1 MKSNTEWELWGKSD
15 PLYGVASWAGRERG
29 GANPWTD
36 EEFYALGEDWRD
48 FEAAWR
54 RTVGYEPGTV
64 LEVGSG
70 AGRITR
76 MLAGSFERV
85 IATDVSRDILRYAQ
99 ERIPASNISWRVSDG
114 DHIPA
119 EDGSVDAVFSCH
131 VFQHFPDNAAQ
142 LALFRE
148 VGRILKPTGTF
159 FVHLPIH
166 AFPQVNR
173 SFARLAGISYSAF
186 LQLSGAKAAIRRLMI
201 RAGIRK
207 PYMHGVS
214 YDASE
219 LFAALAVLGFAEV
232 SLSGITLRTGGGIHF
247 CVSGRKR
254 AAKLATASD

>member
-29 GANPWTD
+29 GENPWTD
-36 EEFYALGEDWRD
+36 EDFYALGEDWLD
-48 FEAAWR
+48 FDATWR

-85 IATDVSRDILRYAQ
+85 IATDVSPDILKYAR
-99 ERIPASNISWRVSDG
+99 ERISAPNISWRVTDG

-119 EDGSVDAVFSCH
+119 EDASVDGVFSCH
-131 VFQHFPDNAAQ
+131 VFQHFPSNAAQ

-148 VGRILKPTGTF
+148 VERILKPSGTF
-159 FVHLPIH
+159 LIHLPIH
-166 AFPQVNR
+166 AFPQINR
-173 SFARLAGISYSAF
+173 KFSRLAGLSYSAY
-186 LQLSGAKAAIRRLMI
+186 LYLTNAKAALRRWMI
-201 RAGIRK
+201 RSGIKK

-214 YDASE
+214 YEINE
-219 LFAALAVLGFAEV
+219 LFAALAGLGFTDISA
-232 SLSGITLRTGGGIHF
+232 SAITLRKGRGINF
-247 CVSGRKR
+247 CITGRKQ
-254 AAKLATASD
+254 AAQPATGSD